1 LKTTLENKK
10 KVAIDFPRCAFK
22 RKNRVEEGKALGLRV
37 EREHES
43 TNLRARKM
51 MRGKMEPFVVPTV
64 VRAVPLVVQTIR

>member
-37 EREHES
+37 EREHER
-43 TNLRARKM
+43 TIDDITT
-51 MRGKMEPFVVPTV
+51 GETV
-64 VRAVPLVVQTIR
+64 EGVELGS